1 MSIVLSRGSAE
12 STLDDKGRVNI
23 PVRFKEYFQGDL
35 VITRG
40 EEHCAM
46 ILTPS
51 GWDQYEQ
58 AVENSNLLTHEQRE
72 AFKNEYLNQAS
83 QVELDNVGRILIPPR
98 IRQYANLTRNCTVV
112 RDKDRLYI
120 WDSDG
125 YEAYLEKIAPIAR
138 TAMNTLFSPNFARES

>member
-1 MSIVLSRGSAE
+1 VSIVLSRGSVE

-23 PVRFKEYFQGDL
+23 PVRFREHFQGDL

-51 GWDQYEQ
+51 GWEYIEQ
-58 AVENSNLLTHEQRE
+58 SEENSDVLTHVERE
-72 AFKNEYLNQAS
+72 AYKDKYLNQAS
-83 QVELDNVGRILIPPR
+83 QVELDNAGRILIPPR

-138 TAMNTLFSPNFARES
+138 TAMNKLFSPNISRES

>member
-1 MSIVLSRGSAE
+1 MSIVLSRGSVE

-23 PVRFKEYFQGDL
+23 PVRFREHFQGDL

-51 GWDQYEQ
+51 GWEYIEQ
-58 AVENSNLLTHEQRE
+58 SEENSDVLTHVERE
-72 AFKNEYLNQAS
+72 AYKDKYLNQAS
-83 QVELDNVGRILIPPR
+83 QVELDNAGRILIPPR

-125 YEAYLEKIAPIAR
+125 YEAYLEQIAPIAR
-138 TAMNTLFSPNFARES
+138 TAMNKLFSPNISRES

>member
-1 MSIVLSRGSAE
+1 MSIVLSRGSVE

-23 PVRFKEYFQGDL
+23 PVRFREHFQGDL
-35 VITRG
+35 VITMG

-51 GWDQYEQ
+51 GWEYIEQ
-58 AVENSNLLTHEQRE
+58 SEENSDVLTHAERE
-72 AFKNEYLNQAS
+72 AYKDKYLNQAS
-83 QVELDNVGRILIPPR
+83 QVELDNAGRILIPPR

-138 TAMNTLFSPNFARES
+138 TAMNKLFSPNISRES